1 VITNLVISTIA
12 FFVAVFFLNRYFE
25 GQGMDKTFT
34 RKILVYTLAYVAS
47 TGTGMITEQVT
58 TAIYGKDESAT
69 ADLSQLLKSLQ
80 AASGHSST
88 P

>member
-1 VITNLVISTIA
+1 MITNLVISTIA
-12 FFVAVFFLNRYFE
+12 FLVAVVFLNRYFE
-25 GQGMDKTFT
+25 AQGMEKTFT
-34 RKILVYTLAYVAS
+34 RKILVYTLAYVVS
-47 TGTGMITEQVT
+47 TGVGMVTEQVT

-80 AASGHSST
+80 AASGHVAT